1 MSISPTTPDLVKY
14 PVVTEF
20 TVKAARAGDH
30 PAIGAVGSDAFRRIV
45 GFYRYTG
52 LDPDTAEDL
61 AADAVEHIIA
71 KLPTLRSTGSYDAW
85 MWAIARNLL
94 RSWWRGADRR
104 NVHEPI
110 TPAPPTP
117 DERAVISDEHERVVR
132 ALSTLKLKDRELLW
146 LREVLGLSYGSIAQ
160 RVESNEA
167 AVRVSCHRARKRL
180 QVAYEAADG
189 GRS

>member
-1 MSISPTTPDLVKY
+1 M
-14 PVVTEF
+14 
-20 TVKAARAGDH
+20 
-30 PAIGAVGSDAFRRIV
+30 

-52 LDPDTAEDL
+52 LNPDNAEDL

-71 KLPTLRSTGSYDAW
+71 KLPTLRSAASYNAW
-85 MWAIARNLL
+85 MWTIARNLL

-104 NVHEPI
+104 SVREPM
-110 TPAPPTP
+110 TPAPSTP
-117 DERAVISDEHERVVR
+117 DERAVISEEHEQVIR
-132 ALSTLKLKDRELLW
+132 ALGMLTLKDRELLW
-146 LREVLGLSYGSIAQ
+146 LREVLGLGYGSIAQ

-180 QVAYEAADG
+180 QVAYEAADR